1 MTSKTPNKFLQ
12 STKFL
17 IFSAC
22 LVFIMG
28 ILYLINHISY
38 FTKSVALYTA
48 QGFSQSEVLGQLVP
62 DKLLPGIFE
71 GIGLFFGVSALLF
84 GTAMVNQKL
93 SASSYETAEAAHA
106 EKEALEAAKI
116 FMSVEGLER

>member
-1 MTSKTPNKFLQ
+1 MTSKTTGTYLQ

-17 IFSAC
+17 IFSAS

-28 ILYLINHISY
+28 ILYLINHITY

-48 QGFSQSEVLGQLVP
+48 QGFSQSEILRLLVP
-62 DKLLPGIFE
+62 DRLLPGLFE

-84 GTAMVNQKL
+84 GTAMINQKL
-93 SASSYETAEAAHA
+93 SASSFEAAASVRA
-106 EKEALEAAKI
+106 EKEALEAAKV
-116 FMSVEGLER
+116 FMSVEGLE

>member
-1 MTSKTPNKFLQ
+1 MTSKTTGKYLQ

-17 IFSAC
+17 IFSAS

-28 ILYLINHISY
+28 ILYLLNHITY

-48 QGFSQSEVLGQLVP
+48 QGFSQSEILRLLVP
-62 DKLLPGIFE
+62 DRLLPGLFE

-84 GTAMVNQKL
+84 GTAMINQKL
-93 SASSYETAEAAHA
+93 SASSFEAAASVRA
-106 EKEALEAAKI
+106 EKEALEAAKV
-116 FMSVEGLER
+116 FMSVEGLE